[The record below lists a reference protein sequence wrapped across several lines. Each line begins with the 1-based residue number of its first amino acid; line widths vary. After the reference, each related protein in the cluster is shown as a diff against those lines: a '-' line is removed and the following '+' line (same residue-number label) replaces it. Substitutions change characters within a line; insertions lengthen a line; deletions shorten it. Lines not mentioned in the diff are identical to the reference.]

1 MCRRGWQ
8 RTLVCNFQD
17 VSNKCSSDGCQP
29 LQGPAAF
36 LCQIQVVKGVSQN
49 NHFQQINQ
57 LIHVQLA
64 LRTQNRKDALASLH

>member
-1 MCRRGWQ
+1 MPRLPYELTGPQGCMECVDGNGHSFA
-8 RTLVCNFQD
+8 TSKICP
-17 VSNKCSSDGCQP
+17 SDGCQP
-29 LQGPAAF
+29 LQAPAAF

-64 LRTQNRKDALASLH
+64 L